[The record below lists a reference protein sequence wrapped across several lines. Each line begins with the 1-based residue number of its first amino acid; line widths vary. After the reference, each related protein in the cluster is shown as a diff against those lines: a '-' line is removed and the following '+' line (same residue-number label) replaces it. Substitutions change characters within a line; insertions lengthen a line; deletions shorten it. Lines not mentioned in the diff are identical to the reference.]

1 VTPLSVAAGFAVGLL
16 GLIVV
21 FFLVVIYNDVVAL
34 ERRIDKA
41 WANIEVVLQQRH
53 DQLPALVDAVRGLMA
68 FERDV
73 LTAVTRARAAWSPEA
88 PIPAQAA
95 TAAET
100 TRAVRSLFATVE
112 RYPEVRSAANV
123 MALQEEIERLEGM
136 LADRRELYNDQVYRL
151 NARIAQVPA
160 VLLARLFG
168 WQPRSF
174 FDADPD
180 AATPPPSL
188 ADAIGGPPA
197 S

>member
-1 VTPLSVAAGFAVGLL
+1 
-16 GLIVV
+16 
-21 FFLVVIYNDVVAL
+21 
-34 ERRIDKA
+34 
-41 WANIEVVLQQRH
+41 
-53 DQLPALVDAVRGLMA
+53 
-68 FERDV
+68 
-73 LTAVTRARAAWSPEA
+73 
-88 PIPAQAA
+88 
-95 TAAET
+95 
-100 TRAVRSLFATVE
+100 
-112 RYPEVRSAANV
+112 

-168 WQPRSF
+168 WEPRSF

>member
-1 VTPLSVAAGFAVGLL
+1 
-16 GLIVV
+16 
-21 FFLVVIYNDVVAL
+21 
-34 ERRIDKA
+34 
-41 WANIEVVLQQRH
+41 
-53 DQLPALVDAVRGLMA
+53 MA

-73 LTAVTRARAAWSPEA
+73 LTAVTRARAAWSPDA

-95 TAAET
+95 NAAET

-112 RYPEVRSAANV
+112 RYPEIHSAANV
-123 MALQEEIERLEGM
+123 MSLQEEIERLEGM

-160 VLLARLFG
+160 VLLAGLFG
-168 WQPRSF
+168 WKPRPF

>member
-1 VTPLSVAAGFAVGLL
+1 MTPISVAAGFAVGLL

-95 TAAET
+95 TAAAT

-112 RYPEVRSAANV
+112 RYPEIRSAANV

-168 WQPRSF
+168 WEPRSF

>member
-1 VTPLSVAAGFAVGLL
+1 MTPVSVAAGFAVGLL
-16 GLIVV
+16 VLIVLY
-21 FFLVVIYNDVVAL
+21 LVVVTYNDVIAL

-88 PIPAQAA
+88 SIPAQAA

-112 RYPEVRSAANV
+112 RYPEVRSADNV
-123 MALQEEIERLEGM
+123 MALQDEIERLEGM

-151 NARIAQVPA
+151 NARIAQVPG
-160 VLLARLFG
+160 VLLAGLFG
-168 WQPRSF
+168 WRSRPF
-174 FDADPD
+174 FDAGPD
-180 AATPPPSL
+180 AETPPPGL

-197 S
+197 T

>member
-1 VTPLSVAAGFAVGLL
+1 MTPLSVAAGFAVGLL
-16 GLIVV
+16 GVIVV

-41 WANIEVVLQQRH
+41 WANIEVILQQRH
-53 DQLPALVDAVRGLMA
+53 DQLPAL
-68 FERDV
+68 
-73 LTAVTRARAAWSPEA
+73 AWSPDA

-95 TAAET
+95 NAVET

-112 RYPEVRSAANV
+112 RYPEIRSAANV
-123 MALQEEIERLEGM
+123 MSLQEEIERLEGM

-160 VLLARLFG
+160 VLLAGLFG
-168 WQPRSF
+168 WKPRSF

-180 AATPPPSL
+180 AATPARRRPARRDGMVQGRPAHRPDRRP
-188 ADAIGGPPA
+188 ADRRRT
-197 S
+197 

>member
-1 VTPLSVAAGFAVGLL
+1 MTPLSVAAGFAVGLL

-21 FFLVVIYNDVVAL
+21 FFLVVIYNGVVAL

-168 WQPRSF
+168 WEPRSF

>member
-180 AATPPPSL
+180 AATPPPSH

>member
-1 VTPLSVAAGFAVGLL
+1 VTPMGVAAGFAVGLL

-21 FFLVVIYNDVVAL
+21 YFLAVTYNDVVAMQ
-34 ERRIDKA
+34 RRIDKA
-41 WANIEVVLQQRH
+41 WANIEVILQQRH

-73 LTAVTRARAAWSPEA
+73 LTAVTQARAAWSPSA

-100 TRAVRSLFATVE
+100 SRAVRSLFATVE
-112 RYPEVRSAANV
+112 RYPEIRSAENV
-123 MALQEEIERLEGM
+123 LALQSEIERIEGM
-136 LADRRELYNDQVYRL
+136 LSDRRELYNDQVYRL
-151 NARIAQVPA
+151 NSRIAQVPA
-160 VLLARLFG
+160 VLLAGLFG
-168 WQPRSF
+168 WRPRPF

-180 AATPPPSL
+180 AATPPPGL

>member
-1 VTPLSVAAGFAVGLL
+1 VTPASLAAGFAVGLL
-16 GLIVV
+16 VLIVV

-88 PIPAQAA
+88 PIPTQAA

-112 RYPEVRSAANV
+112 QYPEIRSAANV
-123 MALQEEIERLEGM
+123 MSLQEEIERLEGM

-160 VLLARLFG
+160 VLLAGLFG
-168 WQPRSF
+168 WKPRPF

-180 AATPPPSL
+180 AGMPPPSL
-188 ADAIGGPPA
+188 ADAIGGPPPP
-197 S
+197 